1 MGVPPNH
8 PSYCVLYMGR
18 PMVWG
23 TYIWR
28 NPYVQW
34 TSINML
40 FTKHGE
46 LTSWCMKHVDL
57 AHESWDWPDMGC
69 FYSIS
74 IAMLMRKRFS
84 HQKIWGN
91 SPWLF
96 PCFPNIFRYRFPRQP
111 MWPGPKK
118 IVRSPSHRSS
128 QAPWNSSENDVKTW
142 FSWDILG
149 RFQP

>member
-46 LTSWCMKHVDL
+46 LTSWCMK
-57 AHESWDWPDMGC
+57 PC
-69 FYSIS
+69 
-74 IAMLMRKRFS
+74 RFS
-84 HQKIWGN
+84 TWIMGLTRHGVHLLHFNCNVDEKT
-91 SPWLF
+91 LF
-96 PCFPNIFRYRFPRQP
+96 TPENLGQQSMAFPMFSQHFQVRFPRQP

-118 IVRSPSHRSS
+118 IVRSPSHWSS
-128 QAPWNSSENDVKTW
+128 QAPWNSSETDVKTW